1 MKALKLIFLMM
12 GLALAASSCCR
23 RTVSEVS
30 NKATEISA
38 SSSVAVVSTDKGKVA
53 GYVENGIYIGFV
65 SKSKIFNSYR
75 RVFKNYTDD

>member
-53 GYVENGIYIGFV
+53 GYVENGIYI
-65 SKSKIFNSYR
+65 
-75 RVFKNYTDD
+75 FKGIPYARADRFQQPHPVEKW